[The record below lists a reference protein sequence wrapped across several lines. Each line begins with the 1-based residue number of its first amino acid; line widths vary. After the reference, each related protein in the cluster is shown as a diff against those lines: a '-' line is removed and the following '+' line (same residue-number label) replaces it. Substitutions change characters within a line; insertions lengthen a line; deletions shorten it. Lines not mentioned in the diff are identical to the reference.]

1 MPAPSSSAQAGV
13 DRVSARQSGSRHPRE
28 RWDRCLPP
36 LFFARSCTTDA
47 PPPPSAST
55 AYVKKKKQKKRKQC
69 LTECPI
75 RRIITVF
82 FSLSVCL
89 SVCPSICLFLSLYRS
104 ILCIL
109 FSLSIFLPLS
119 ASVCVSLYLSFSFTH
134 ILHFYI
140 FLLLLSFSSISRVS
154 LFLSLSIFSS
164 SGKAEKDDVEETVE
178 EEEEEKKKKKKK
190 EKEKTTKKERKKR
203 RRKEEK
209 REDRRPK
216 SEQGR
221 GRRRR
226 LRCPGGELARGWS
239 TTCAIMAEV
248 ATKKSISVVSNKK
261 NEVCGVQSNNGLID
275 LDNITAT
282 HNKQLISLCD
292 NNDDEDDLVL
302 TNNTRNELATEDKS
316 LQELIEN
323 ELALR
328 ICSNNGD
335 KKKKK
340 KKKDDDD
347 DDDDDDDGDDDNDG
361 NGDGD
366 GDDEIDEVDDNNDID
381 NQDEKNR
388 LVKMDEIE
396 EQQTGQPDTVK
407 RILLDRQEDQFRVNT
422 DFIVAELEH
431 CALIGE
437 PYGYQNGHVS
447 PITNVKPEDGANE
460 SKKEIVDFDK
470 DKIDDDDDD
479 DDDDDKDA
487 MIMKKT
493 NDEIERERKENE
505 KSEEKE
511 EGSIENEN
519 DLFLRSTKTN
529 RSSEEVIANLDDVK
543 FESDDNNVDVE
554 SNRSMEIN
562 ISKVVDN
569 SSPLSCGDKYQQEE
583 EEEEEEN
590 KLIESKSFLKDTI
603 ELVETDLGKDECLE
617 KKTTWTNEQE
627 EVIMDG
633 QQSGGQFSDNFE
645 DPEQVALTS
654 VINDKLKTIDTK
666 ESLIDNTTEYFRN
679 DENVVV
685 GGNTTNNESSAMIMD
700 TIAEVTNKVME
711 SPQDVSSNKSRSFD
725 DVTLSQSETSTDAAS
740 TQEFIDMER
749 RVLSEENESNV
760 ERNVVDDDD
769 TKKMLEDDLIDRR
782 NDVTL
787 LTSYSNETTREF
799 DYDETANDS
808 RNERFEDNDKCQMS
822 DSTVLLDNTEVV
834 VSAQNL
840 AIFSESKRVESLL
853 IDSVDQSTDQ
863 AHKFDSWMTVEEA
876 TRIEEDVEIE
886 KERHHEEILTIERED
901 TNETIITDSDRSTQD
916 DHLAASS
923 PRAPLATP
931 DDETSDIINVCDSE
945 SREEKITTTSST
957 TATATTVMSSS
968 SKGAAS
974 VTNKTKKKK
983 IEGVAGNDASPNLT
997 PRTKKTKKSKK
1008 SDLEKEN
1015 ISVKSS
1021 FNKFDALSK
1030 KTVLHVRSVDAGKV
1044 QQQLNSVGQNGEA
1057 NQNCRS
1063 CGKVVFQMEQ
1073 TKAEGLVWHKNCFRC
1088 VQCSKQLNVD
1098 NYESHESTLYC
1109 KPHFKELFQPKP
1121 VEESD
1126 QSVRPRKPELIIRE
1140 NEPKEL
1146 PPDVVRASDK
1156 PDLGLEE
1163 LSSLNVKSRFQ
1174 VFEKAGTENTT
1185 NEIERSP
1192 SQIAVKRSP
1201 SILSKLAK
1209 FQAKGMD
1216 IGVADESLNGIP
1228 YEESSE
1234 SEEEEAAED
1243 IEEVETEIV
1252 KAKRTTRERP
1262 ISFSKMDDIKNR
1274 WESTSQQGRREVQRE
1289 ARKEEIAGIRSRLFM
1304 GKQGK
1309 MKEMYQQAVAGSER
1323 VTKINAAEEIQHST
1337 HARSIKERFE
1347 RGEPIAASDDE
1358 TDSKPKPE
1366 KADEEVIAAG
1376 ISRKSR
1382 SLFLELDASAAKTG
1396 RPVTPVNPKTPADA
1410 PRRARDAFMV
1420 RQVSDDVVRSS
1431 DTTEEVHV
1439 ETSDISNKFKF
1450 FESYKEPEKQRKQF
1464 RITPPRD
1471 GQVKQMDS
1479 PEREI
1484 YRDPDVVRADDR
1496 VDEVVHT
1503 DTARKMLSIFRQ
1515 MEENA
1520 CKEELPEGPKPLK
1533 RFTPPPEDKFA
1544 KQTASDSEEDEEEEG
1559 EESEADES
1567 AEERDPNYVRASD
1580 KVEDEFLKQAQNA
1593 ARAKTLRAK
1602 FEHWEETDGK
1612 PSNHNIAEMEIAQS
1626 TGDQSSIESASSLR
1640 ARFESLGSQTNES
1653 PRAPKIKV
1661 NRFVEIQASCTDV
1674 CESCKKKVYPLE
1686 KVETNNKI
1694 FHKQCFRCLQCNC
1707 VLRMD
1712 TFTLNNGKLYCIPH
1726 FKQLFITRGNYDEGF
1741 GVDPHKNKW
1750 ATSNAN
1756 QANVSPIAVS
1766 NGDL

>member
-1 MPAPSSSAQAGV
+1 
-13 DRVSARQSGSRHPRE
+13 
-28 RWDRCLPP
+28 
-36 LFFARSCTTDA
+36 
-47 PPPPSAST
+47 
-55 AYVKKKKQKKRKQC
+55 
-69 LTECPI
+69 
-75 RRIITVF
+75 
-82 FSLSVCL
+82 
-89 SVCPSICLFLSLYRS
+89 
-104 ILCIL
+104 
-109 FSLSIFLPLS
+109 
-119 ASVCVSLYLSFSFTH
+119 
-134 ILHFYI
+134 
-140 FLLLLSFSSISRVS
+140 
-154 LFLSLSIFSS
+154 
-164 SGKAEKDDVEETVE
+164 
-178 EEEEEKKKKKKK
+178 
-190 EKEKTTKKERKKR
+190 
-203 RRKEEK
+203 
-209 REDRRPK
+209 
-216 SEQGR
+216 
-221 GRRRR
+221 
-226 LRCPGGELARGWS
+226 
-239 TTCAIMAEV
+239 MAEV

-335 KKKKK
+335 KKMDKKN
-340 KKKDDDD
+340 DDDD
-347 DDDDDDDGDDDNDG
+347 ENDVV
-361 NGDGD
+361 D
-366 GDDEIDEVDDNNDID
+366 DDNNDDNID
-381 NQDEKNR
+381 NIEDEKNR
-388 LVKMDEIE
+388 LVKMNEIE
-396 EQQTGQPDTVK
+396 EDEEQQQQQQQQQQQSGQSDTVK
-407 RILLDRQEDQFRVNT
+407 RILFDRQDDQFRVNT

-431 CALIGE
+431 CALIEE

-447 PITNVKPEDGANE
+447 PIITNNVKSEEHNNE
-460 SKKEIVDFDK
+460 IKKELVDFDK
-470 DKIDDDDDD
+470 DKIDDVKETFMIDQIDRERNKKEE
-479 DDDDDKDA
+479 DDKD
-487 MIMKKT
+487 
-493 NDEIERERKENE
+493 
-505 KSEEKE
+505 KE
-511 EGSIENEN
+511 EEMNVEKVEK
-519 DLFLRSTKTN
+519 DLFLRSNKIHDEN
-529 RSSEEVIANLDDVK
+529 VIPNLDDVK
-543 FESDDNNVDVE
+543 FEIDDNSVDIE
-554 SNRSMEIN
+554 SNRSTEIN
-562 ISKVVDN
+562 ISNFMDN
-569 SSPLSCGDKYQQEE
+569 PSPLSCRNKYQQEE
-583 EEEEEEN
+583 EKEEEEEEG
-590 KLIESKSFLKDTI
+590 LIDNKSFSNNTFDRI
-603 ELVETDLGKDECLE
+603 ETEIIDDELSE
-617 KKTTWTNEQE
+617 KKIIDRTDDTWMNKRDEGEQSE
-627 EVIMDG
+627 
-633 QQSGGQFSDNFE
+633 GQFSDNFE
-645 DPEQVALTS
+645 DPDKFSMTS
-654 VINDKLKTIDTK
+654 INNDKLNTIDTN
-666 ESLIDNTTEYFRN
+666 ESLIDNNKMEYFRN
-679 DENVVV
+679 DDNIVV
-685 GGNTTNNESSAMIMD
+685 GNQSINESTTMIAEITNNNS
-700 TIAEVTNKVME
+700 KVIE

-749 RVLSEENESNV
+749 RVLSEENESINI
-760 ERNVVDDDD
+760 ERNNDDDN
-769 TKKMLEDDLIDRR
+769 KRFSEDDLDLR
-782 NDVTL
+782 NDVQSLKT
-787 LTSYSNETTREF
+787 YNKDTTKEF
-799 DYDETANDS
+799 DFEEANDI
-808 RNERFEDNDKCQMS
+808 RNFERFEINDTRQQLT
-822 DSTVLLDNTEVV
+822 DSTILLEKTEIV
-834 VSAQNL
+834 VSAKNV
-840 AIFSESKRVESLL
+840 AILSETNKRVESFM
-853 IDSVDQSTDQ
+853 IDKTDRSTTDQ
-863 AHKFDSWMTVEEA
+863 INKFDSWMTVEEA

-957 TATATTVMSSS
+957 TSTITTVMSSS
-968 SKGAAS
+968 SKGAAG

-1015 ISVKSS
+1015 ISVNSDLQDASMHTGSRMINQEMIDFSDEDDLSNVNVKSLTQNYVSEAKRNEQERSNKERIATGVSIKQLCRSFGDISNMSEADQTTFGRTNSMEIEEKAKSMGDLRVCEQGFSKFCKDAPVFAGVSVKALRASYCSLANLTSEGKEKDQILGRPRFEKSS

-1044 QQQLNSVGQNGEA
+1044 QQQLNAVGQNGEA

-1234 SEEEEAAED
+1234 SEEEEPTED

-1410 PRRARDAFMV
+1410 PRRARD
-1420 RQVSDDVVRSS
+1420 
-1431 DTTEEVHV
+1431 
-1439 ETSDISNKFKF
+1439 
-1450 FESYKEPEKQRKQF
+1450 
-1464 RITPPRD
+1464 
-1471 GQVKQMDS
+1471 QMDS

-1674 CESCKKKVYPLE
+1674 CESCEKKVYPLE

>member
-1 MPAPSSSAQAGV
+1 M
-13 DRVSARQSGSRHPRE
+13 
-28 RWDRCLPP
+28 
-36 LFFARSCTTDA
+36 
-47 PPPPSAST
+47 
-55 AYVKKKKQKKRKQC
+55 
-69 LTECPI
+69 
-75 RRIITVF
+75 
-82 FSLSVCL
+82 
-89 SVCPSICLFLSLYRS
+89 
-104 ILCIL
+104 
-109 FSLSIFLPLS
+109 
-119 ASVCVSLYLSFSFTH
+119 
-134 ILHFYI
+134 
-140 FLLLLSFSSISRVS
+140 
-154 LFLSLSIFSS
+154 
-164 SGKAEKDDVEETVE
+164 
-178 EEEEEKKKKKKK
+178 
-190 EKEKTTKKERKKR
+190 
-203 RRKEEK
+203 
-209 REDRRPK
+209 
-216 SEQGR
+216 
-221 GRRRR
+221 
-226 LRCPGGELARGWS
+226 
-239 TTCAIMAEV
+239 
-248 ATKKSISVVSNKK
+248 N
-261 NEVCGVQSNNGLID
+261 
-275 LDNITAT
+275 
-282 HNKQLISLCD
+282 
-292 NNDDEDDLVL
+292 
-302 TNNTRNELATEDKS
+302 
-316 LQELIEN
+316 
-323 ELALR
+323 
-328 ICSNNGD
+328 
-335 KKKKK
+335 
-340 KKKDDDD
+340 
-347 DDDDDDDGDDDNDG
+347 
-361 NGDGD
+361 
-366 GDDEIDEVDDNNDID
+366 
-381 NQDEKNR
+381 
-388 LVKMDEIE
+388 EIE
-396 EQQTGQPDTVK
+396 EDEEQQQQQQQSGQSDTVK
-407 RILLDRQEDQFRVNT
+407 RILFDRQDDQFRVNT

-431 CALIGE
+431 CALIEE

-447 PITNVKPEDGANE
+447 PIITNNVKSEEHNNE
-460 SKKEIVDFDK
+460 IKKELVDFDK
-470 DKIDDDDDD
+470 DKIDDV
-479 DDDDDKDA
+479 KETF
-487 MIMKKT
+487 MI
-493 NDEIERERKENE
+493 DQIDREIN
-505 KSEEKE
+505 EKE
-511 EGSIENEN
+511 ENDKDKMEEMNVEKVEK
-519 DLFLRSTKTN
+519 DLFLRSNKIYDEN
-529 RSSEEVIANLDDVK
+529 VIPNLDDVK
-543 FESDDNNVDVE
+543 FEIDDNNVDIE
-554 SNRSMEIN
+554 SNRSTEIN
-562 ISKVVDN
+562 ISNYMDN
-569 SSPLSCGDKYQQEE
+569 SSPLSCRNKYQQEE
-583 EEEEEEN
+583 EEEEEEEEEG
-590 KLIESKSFLKDTI
+590 LIDNKSFSNNTFDRI
-603 ELVETDLGKDECLE
+603 ETEIIDDELSE
-617 KKTTWTNEQE
+617 KKIIDRTDDTWMNKREESEQSE
-627 EVIMDG
+627 
-633 QQSGGQFSDNFE
+633 GQFSDNFE
-645 DPEQVALTS
+645 DPEKCSMTS
-654 VINDKLKTIDTK
+654 INNDKLNTIDTN
-666 ESLIDNTTEYFRN
+666 ESIIDNNKMEYFRN
-679 DENVVV
+679 DDNNIVV
-685 GGNTTNNESSAMIMD
+685 GNQSINESTTMIAEITNNNS
-700 TIAEVTNKVME
+700 KVIE

-749 RVLSEENESNV
+749 RVLSEENESIV
-760 ERNVVDDDD
+760 IERNNDDDN
-769 TKKMLEDDLIDRR
+769 KRFSEDDIDLR
-782 NDVTL
+782 NDVQSLKTYNKD
-787 LTSYSNETTREF
+787 TTKEYDFEET
-799 DYDETANDS
+799 NDL
-808 RNERFEDNDKCQMS
+808 RNFERFEINDTRQQQLT
-822 DSTVLLDNTEVV
+822 DSTILLEKTEIV
-834 VSAQNL
+834 VSAKNV
-840 AIFSESKRVESLL
+840 AIHSETNKRVESFM
-853 IDSVDQSTDQ
+853 IDKTDRSSTNDQIN
-863 AHKFDSWMTVEEA
+863 KFDSWMTVEEA

-931 DDETSDIINVCDSE
+931 DDETSDIINVCDCRSFGDISNMSE
-945 SREEKITTTSST
+945 ADQTTFGRTNSMEIEEKAKSMGDLR
-957 TATATTVMSSS
+957 VCEQGF
-968 SKGAAS
+968 SKFCKDAPVFAGVSVKALRAS
-974 VTNKTKKKK
+974 YCSL
-983 IEGVAGNDASPNLT
+983 ANLT
-997 PRTKKTKKSKK
+997 SEGKEKDQILGRPRF
-1008 SDLEKEN
+1008 E
-1015 ISVKSS
+1015 KSS

-1044 QQQLNSVGQNGEA
+1044 QQQLNAVGQNGEA

-1234 SEEEEAAED
+1234 SEEEEPTED

-1674 CESCKKKVYPLE
+1674 CESCEKKVYPLE

>member
-1 MPAPSSSAQAGV
+1 
-13 DRVSARQSGSRHPRE
+13 
-28 RWDRCLPP
+28 
-36 LFFARSCTTDA
+36 
-47 PPPPSAST
+47 
-55 AYVKKKKQKKRKQC
+55 
-69 LTECPI
+69 
-75 RRIITVF
+75 
-82 FSLSVCL
+82 
-89 SVCPSICLFLSLYRS
+89 
-104 ILCIL
+104 
-109 FSLSIFLPLS
+109 
-119 ASVCVSLYLSFSFTH
+119 
-134 ILHFYI
+134 
-140 FLLLLSFSSISRVS
+140 
-154 LFLSLSIFSS
+154 
-164 SGKAEKDDVEETVE
+164 
-178 EEEEEKKKKKKK
+178 
-190 EKEKTTKKERKKR
+190 
-203 RRKEEK
+203 
-209 REDRRPK
+209 
-216 SEQGR
+216 
-221 GRRRR
+221 
-226 LRCPGGELARGWS
+226 
-239 TTCAIMAEV
+239 MAEV

-261 NEVCGVQSNNGLID
+261 NEVCGVQSNNGLIE
-275 LDNITAT
+275 LDNLTAS
-282 HNKQLISLCD
+282 NKQLISLCD

-302 TNNTRNELATEDKS
+302 TNNTRNELDTEDKS
-316 LQELIEN
+316 LQELIDS

-328 ICSNNGD
+328 ICSPNEEEVEEDEQEEKEVGEEND
-335 KKKKK
+335 DVQVVE
-340 KKKDDDD
+340 KD
-347 DDDDDDDGDDDNDG
+347 N
-361 NGDGD
+361 
-366 GDDEIDEVDDNNDID
+366 V
-381 NQDEKNR
+381 
-388 LVKMDEIE
+388 E
-396 EQQTGQPDTVK
+396 EESNQPDAVK
-407 RILLDRQEDQFRVNT
+407 RIVLDRHEDPFRVNT

-431 CALIGE
+431 CALIEE

-447 PITNVKPEDGANE
+447 PETHVKPDQMNETKDELEERIFDEGIEDNVAVVQKTNVCID
-460 SKKEIVDFDK
+460 EIDRG
-470 DKIDDDDDD
+470 KIDERTIEEDENDFFLKSAKPDDDQLAVIESNRNFEDV
-479 DDDDDKDA
+479 KLES
-487 MIMKKT
+487 
-493 NDEIERERKENE
+493 DEIE
-505 KSEEKE
+505 
-511 EGSIENEN
+511 IE
-519 DLFLRSTKTN
+519 SCQ
-529 RSSEEVIANLDDVK
+529 
-543 FESDDNNVDVE
+543 VE
-554 SNRSMEIN
+554 D
-562 ISKVVDN
+562 KL
-569 SSPLSCGDKYQQEE
+569 SSPVPCQDKHQQEE
-583 EEEEEEN
+583 ESIPTKFLLETNE
-590 KLIESKSFLKDTI
+590 KLIETERDDNQTQESKKSI
-603 ELVETDLGKDECLE
+603 ELPD
-617 KKTTWTNEQE
+617 TWTEQLTP
-627 EVIMDG
+627 DN
-633 QQSGGQFSDNFE
+633 QQLGGQFSDNFDDE
-645 DPEQVALTS
+645 T
-654 VINDKLKTIDTK
+654 TIDKKSDK
-666 ESLIDNTTEYFRN
+666 ESSSIKESNSGITTTEYFQIT
-679 DENVVV
+679 E
-685 GGNTTNNESSAMIMD
+685 NNETLEESMNNNDGLIK
-700 TIAEVTNKVME
+700 IEE
-711 SPQDVSSNKSRSFD
+711 SPQDVSCTQSRSFD

-749 RVLSEENESNV
+749 RVLNEESSSS
-760 ERNVVDDDD
+760 ERNNHDD
-769 TKKMLEDDLIDRR
+769 TKFISDSDNIKNESTLTYREIEESEVMNEDDIQ
-782 NDVTL
+782 
-787 LTSYSNETTREF
+787 NESLEIL
-799 DYDETANDS
+799 
-808 RNERFEDNDKCQMS
+808 DNDNNVQCPKS
-822 DSTVLLDNTEVV
+822 ESTILLEKTEVV
-834 VSAQNL
+834 VSETNVT
-840 AIFSESKRVESLL
+840 IFSETKRVELMDNLS
-853 IDSVDQSTDQ
+853 QSDNNQT
-863 AHKFDSWMTVEEA
+863 HKFDSWMTVEEA
-876 TRIEEDVEIE
+876 TRIEEEEEKAD
-886 KERHHEEILTIERED
+886 KERHHEEIRTIIKRED
-901 TNETIITDSDRSTQD
+901 TNQTNVTDNDRSTQD
-916 DHLAASS
+916 DDHHHHHHHHHLASS

-931 DDETSDIINVCDSE
+931 DDETSDIINVCD
-945 SREEKITTTSST
+945 
-957 TATATTVMSSS
+957 
-968 SKGAAS
+968 
-974 VTNKTKKKK
+974 
-983 IEGVAGNDASPNLT
+983 
-997 PRTKKTKKSKK
+997 
-1008 SDLEKEN
+1008 
-1015 ISVKSS
+1015 KSS

-1044 QQQLNSVGQNGEA
+1044 QQQLNAVGQNGEAA

-1063 CGKVVFQMEQ
+1063 CNKVVFQMEQ

-1126 QSVRPRKPELIIRE
+1126 QPVRPRKPELIIRE

-1174 VFEKAGTENTT
+1174 VFEKAGTENT
-1185 NEIERSP
+1185 NEIEKSP

-1234 SEEEEAAED
+1234 SEEEDATEE
-1243 IEEVETEIV
+1243 IEEIDTEIV

-1358 TDSKPKPE
+1358 TDNTKPKPE

-1396 RPVTPVNPKTPADA
+1396 RPVTPVNPKTPADT

-1471 GQVKQMDS
+1471 GQVKMDS

-1544 KQTASDSEEDEEEEG
+1544 KQTASDSEEEEEEEG

-1674 CESCKKKVYPLE
+1674 CESCEKKVYPLE

-1750 ATSNAN
+1750 ATSNSN

>member
-1 MPAPSSSAQAGV
+1 M
-13 DRVSARQSGSRHPRE
+13 
-28 RWDRCLPP
+28 
-36 LFFARSCTTDA
+36 
-47 PPPPSAST
+47 
-55 AYVKKKKQKKRKQC
+55 
-69 LTECPI
+69 
-75 RRIITVF
+75 
-82 FSLSVCL
+82 
-89 SVCPSICLFLSLYRS
+89 
-104 ILCIL
+104 
-109 FSLSIFLPLS
+109 
-119 ASVCVSLYLSFSFTH
+119 
-134 ILHFYI
+134 
-140 FLLLLSFSSISRVS
+140 
-154 LFLSLSIFSS
+154 
-164 SGKAEKDDVEETVE
+164 
-178 EEEEEKKKKKKK
+178 
-190 EKEKTTKKERKKR
+190 
-203 RRKEEK
+203 
-209 REDRRPK
+209 
-216 SEQGR
+216 
-221 GRRRR
+221 
-226 LRCPGGELARGWS
+226 
-239 TTCAIMAEV
+239 
-248 ATKKSISVVSNKK
+248 N
-261 NEVCGVQSNNGLID
+261 
-275 LDNITAT
+275 
-282 HNKQLISLCD
+282 
-292 NNDDEDDLVL
+292 
-302 TNNTRNELATEDKS
+302 
-316 LQELIEN
+316 
-323 ELALR
+323 
-328 ICSNNGD
+328 
-335 KKKKK
+335 
-340 KKKDDDD
+340 
-347 DDDDDDDGDDDNDG
+347 
-361 NGDGD
+361 
-366 GDDEIDEVDDNNDID
+366 
-381 NQDEKNR
+381 
-388 LVKMDEIE
+388 EIE
-396 EQQTGQPDTVK
+396 EDEEQQQQQQQSGQSDTVK
-407 RILLDRQEDQFRVNT
+407 RILFDRQDDQFRVNT

-431 CALIGE
+431 CALIEE

-447 PITNVKPEDGANE
+447 PIITNNVKSEEHNNE
-460 SKKEIVDFDK
+460 IKKELVDFDK
-470 DKIDDDDDD
+470 DKIDDV
-479 DDDDDKDA
+479 KETF
-487 MIMKKT
+487 MI
-493 NDEIERERKENE
+493 DQIDREIN
-505 KSEEKE
+505 EKE
-511 EGSIENEN
+511 ENDKDKMEEMNVEKVEK
-519 DLFLRSTKTN
+519 DLFLRSNKIYDEN
-529 RSSEEVIANLDDVK
+529 VIPNLDDVK
-543 FESDDNNVDVE
+543 FEIDDNNVDIE
-554 SNRSMEIN
+554 SNRSTEIN
-562 ISKVVDN
+562 ISNYMDN
-569 SSPLSCGDKYQQEE
+569 SSPLSCRNKYQQEE
-583 EEEEEEN
+583 EEEEEEEEEG
-590 KLIESKSFLKDTI
+590 LIDNKSFSNNTFDRI
-603 ELVETDLGKDECLE
+603 ETEIIDDELSE
-617 KKTTWTNEQE
+617 KKIIDRTDDTWMNKREESEQSE
-627 EVIMDG
+627 
-633 QQSGGQFSDNFE
+633 GQFSDNFE
-645 DPEQVALTS
+645 DPEKCSMTS
-654 VINDKLKTIDTK
+654 INNDKLNTIDTN
-666 ESLIDNTTEYFRN
+666 ESIIDNNKMEYFRN
-679 DENVVV
+679 DDNNIVV
-685 GGNTTNNESSAMIMD
+685 GNQSINESTTMIAEITNNNS
-700 TIAEVTNKVME
+700 KVIE

-749 RVLSEENESNV
+749 RVLSEENESIV
-760 ERNVVDDDD
+760 IERNNDDDN
-769 TKKMLEDDLIDRR
+769 KRFSEDDIDLR
-782 NDVTL
+782 NDVQSLKTYNKD
-787 LTSYSNETTREF
+787 TTKEYDFEET
-799 DYDETANDS
+799 NDL
-808 RNERFEDNDKCQMS
+808 RNFERFEINDTRQQQLT
-822 DSTVLLDNTEVV
+822 DSTILLEKTEIV
-834 VSAQNL
+834 VSAKNV
-840 AIFSESKRVESLL
+840 AIHSETNKRVESFM
-853 IDSVDQSTDQ
+853 IDKTDRSSTNDQIN
-863 AHKFDSWMTVEEA
+863 KFDSWMTVEEA

-957 TATATTVMSSS
+957 TSTITTVMSSS
-968 SKGAAS
+968 SKGAAG

-1015 ISVKSS
+1015 ISVNSDLQDASMHTGSRMINQEMIDFSDEDDLSNVNVKSLKSS

-1044 QQQLNSVGQNGEA
+1044 QQQLNAVGQNGEA

-1234 SEEEEAAED
+1234 SEEEEPTED

-1674 CESCKKKVYPLE
+1674 CESCEKKVYPLE